1 MKLFDVADRYC
12 KESSWKTL
20 ALLKFCLF
28 SIGLMVGMQ
37 VPKEKRKAV
46 YGAGMAIFLV
56 TYIPLMAK
64 FFRLWTKKWEET
76 YEHFSD

>member
-28 SIGLMVGMQ
+28 SIGLMAGMQ

-46 YGAGMAIFLV
+46 YGAGMAVFLV

-76 YEHFSD
+76 YEH

>member
-46 YGAGMAIFLV
+46 YGAGMAIFLE
-56 TYIPLMAK
+56 K
-64 FFRLWTKKWEET
+64 
-76 YEHFSD
+76 

>member
-46 YGAGMAIFLV
+46 YGDIYSADGEVFPPVDEKMGGDL
-56 TYIPLMAK
+56 
-64 FFRLWTKKWEET
+64 
-76 YEHFSD
+76 

>member
-28 SIGLMVGMQ
+28 SIGLIV
-37 VPKEKRKAV
+37 
-46 YGAGMAIFLV
+46 
-56 TYIPLMAK
+56 
-64 FFRLWTKKWEET
+64 
-76 YEHFSD
+76 

>member
-37 VPKEKRKAV
+37 VPKEKRNGNISGDIYSADGEVFPPVDEKM
-46 YGAGMAIFLV
+46 GGDL
-56 TYIPLMAK
+56 
-64 FFRLWTKKWEET
+64 
-76 YEHFSD
+76 

>member
-28 SIGLMVGMQ
+28 
-37 VPKEKRKAV
+37 P
-46 YGAGMAIFLV
+46 
-56 TYIPLMAK
+56 
-64 FFRLWTKKWEET
+64 
-76 YEHFSD
+76 SD